1 VEIAWIGGLLSLFWF
16 VRIFSFI
23 LSGRLSDRVGRV
35 NMLVPALVG
44 VMVASFFLTQSTE
57 LNTFILS
64 FLIYGGGLGAT
75 FPTTIAMI
83 SEVVSYRKRGLS
95 MAFFEM
101 SFGIG
106 QLIGSAVG
114 GFFGQL
120 IGSAVGG
127 FLADFYVPIA
137 PYYMCIVLSIVSVLI
152 LIPATR
158 LRR

>member
-1 VEIAWIGGLLSLFWF
+1 
-16 VRIFSFI
+16 
-23 LSGRLSDRVGRV
+23 
-35 NMLVPALVG
+35 M
-44 VMVASFFLTQSTE
+44 
-57 LNTFILS
+57 
-64 FLIYGGGLGAT
+64 GAT

-114 GFFGQL
+114 GF
-120 IGSAVGG
+120 
-127 FLADFYVPIA
+127 LADFYVPIA

-152 LIPATR
+152 LILATR